1 MEVDYQPGLYT
12 FFTHIQYSQPVLKKL
27 VCLKALQVDSDNWCL
42 SQCFSDVSYA
52 HFRVIMWFIKLSDS
66 VHCVKTA
73 PYNVRGDLIRIYHN
87 LSKILH

>member
-27 VCLKALQVDSDNWCL
+27 VCLKALQVDSENWCL

-73 PYNVRGDLIRIYHN
+73 PYNVRGDLIQK
-87 LSKILH
+87 SS